1 MYMIRKGRESDIP
14 EIVGIYDRIHTNE
27 ENVKVFT
34 GWVRGIYPTEDDAR
48 DMLAKDELFVLED
61 GGRVVA
67 SARINQTQVDVYS
80 RVKWQYD
87 APDSEV
93 MVLHTLAVDP
103 LAAGKGYGT
112 AFVGFYEKYALEN
125 GCHYLRIDTN
135 ALNTP
140 ARRLYSKLGYSEVG
154 VVKCDFNNI
163 RSIDLV
169 CLEKKI

>member
-14 EIVGIYDRIHTNE
+14 EIVGIYELIHTNE
-27 ENVKVFT
+27 EKVKVST
-34 GWVRGIYPTEDDAR
+34 GWVRGIYPTGDDAR

-67 SARINQTQVDVYS
+67 SARINKTQVDVYS
-80 RVKWQYD
+80 RVNWQYD

-112 AFVGFYEKYALEN
+112 AFVRFYEKYALAN

-140 ARRLYSKLGYSEVG
+140 ARRLYAKLGYSEVG
-154 VVKCDFNNI
+154 VVRCDFNNI

-169 CLEKKI
+169 CLEKKL